1 MSPVLSLFRKNHRGF
16 TLVETLMAVTIMGLA
31 AVGIIAFMHQGMLMY
46 YNDRART
53 MINHDIRSFT
63 TQMDTE
69 AVTAN
74 TFVLYQ
80 NFATR
85 VDPSIKSGG
94 VGDFLILIY
103 TDPSQTK
110 YGVSMIT
117 QLVGYY
123 REVTNTQLNYGPVH
137 RFSIDLS
144 ATPIDITSLPMATI
158 INNNVT
164 GAASSYPIVTQLA
177 QGLATS
183 TQTGTQPTPAL
194 FYNFGNISVMIDAQ
208 ISESLTEVGTT
219 SQTGNTYNFTVS
231 PRG

>member
-1 MSPVLSLFRKNHRGF
+1 MNSILSIFRRGHRGF
-16 TLVETLMAVTIMGLA
+16 TLVETLMAVTVMGLA
-31 AVGIIAFMHQGMLMY
+31 AVGIVAFLRQGMLMY

-53 MINHDIRSFT
+53 MINRDIRSFT
-63 TQMDTE
+63 TQMDTD

-74 TFVLYQ
+74 LFVLYQ
-80 NFATR
+80 NFTTR
-85 VDPSIKSGG
+85 VDPPIRSGG
-94 VGDFLILIY
+94 VGDFLILVY
-103 TDPSQTK
+103 TDPSQTS

-137 RFSIDLS
+137 RFVIDLS
-144 ATPIDITSLPMATI
+144 AAPINIKSAPMATI
-158 INNNVT
+158 VNNVVT
-164 GAASSYPIVTQLA
+164 GSASSYPIVTQLA

-183 TQTGTQPTPAL
+183 TLTGTQPTPAL
-194 FYNFGNISVMIDAQ
+194 FYNFGNNSVMIDAQ